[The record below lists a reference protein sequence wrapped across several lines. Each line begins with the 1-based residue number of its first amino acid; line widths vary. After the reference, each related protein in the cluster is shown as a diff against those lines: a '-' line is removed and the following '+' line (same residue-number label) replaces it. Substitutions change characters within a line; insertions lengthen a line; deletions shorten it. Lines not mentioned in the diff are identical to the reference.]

1 MGLLTHDVGDTV
13 GGELLA
19 RQLDG
24 EWDVEITDR
33 TVANGSLYMELAQL
47 SAGQQFLLGLPD
59 ARLAEDAP
67 RTGTPS
73 WPEWPPPSARLPSPT
88 PTNWPPSGR

>member
-1 MGLLTHDVGDTV
+1 MAVQADVAMAFLATLGVDRIGLLTHDVGDTV

-33 TVANGSLYMELAQL
+33 T
-47 SAGQQFLLGLPD
+47 
-59 ARLAEDAP
+59 
-67 RTGTPS
+67 
-73 WPEWPPPSARLPSPT
+73 
-88 PTNWPPSGR
+88 